1 MLSIRALIKRWELA
15 WEDRCAEQYVV
26 RRSGIHPSRQTWT
39 LGHGWMLLVGVEG
52 MNGLLRVM
60 LLREIGIM
68 QSSHKGTT
76 TQLVI
81 RLTEPHDSILCIP

>member
-1 MLSIRALIKRWELA
+1 
-15 WEDRCAEQYVV
+15 
-26 RRSGIHPSRQTWT
+26 
-39 LGHGWMLLVGVEG
+39 MLLVGVEG